1 MPRRTKSPRKLYTP
15 DESVHTPQSK
25 AKKKNPLKPKS
36 GSVKRRRPGSG
47 PRPRKRVRPG
57 SSGVKRR
64 KVLLQG
70 GGRGR

>member
-1 MPRRTKSPRKLYTP
+1 MPRRKLYTP

-25 AKKKNPLKPKS
+25 AKKKLKPKS
-36 GSVKRRRPGSG
+36 GSVKRRRPGLD
-47 PRPRKRVRPG
+47 RKRVRPG

-64 KVLLQG
+64 SKKTLLLQR